1 MTQALEVRALRFGY
15 GRSESVHDVSLSL
28 ATGDC
33 YGFLGHN
40 GAGKTTVLRL
50 CLGLLSPRSG
60 SVHIHGIDALRSPRE
75 ARALLGAM
83 VERPGF
89 HLQATAL
96 QNLASLARLQGMS
109 RKIASTES
117 WRVIE
122 LLSLKNAAGWPVGAF
137 SLGMR
142 QRLGIAQ
149 ALLGKPRLLLLDEPT
164 NGLDP
169 EGIADLRALLR
180 HLSRDEGTTVLL
192 SSHQLQEIE
201 GLCTRIGVLR
211 EGRMAL
217 EGNVEDLRREIPKR
231 HIVQGTPMESMRAR
245 LIELGLA
252 PISDGEQMLV
262 DLGPRSAGTVAR
274 ALTEIGELTA
284 FSPESITLESIYL
297 RATRIEEPVST
308 PKSSATQK
316 AATTSDAQRIAVS
329 PGFGTTKRPRFRAYR
344 HEVHVLLRRPL
355 TKVLLFLP
363 AAFAAISVNTY
374 RQQVG
379 ASLERVQAKEQF
391 SADSGSGHLAVA
403 HALLAAVPVLA
414 LCLLWLGSQ
423 SIAADLQRDTLRNSM
438 TRSVTRGDV
447 LFGKLLALA
456 TFALAGWATLAASA
470 ITTAA
475 LLLGLDDLE
484 EITRNGG
491 RQVLASAIDVSPI
504 LVQALLYCLPPLLAV
519 AALGLCASSLARR
532 PARALALALL
542 LIALPETVRAALRDN
557 AAWLLSSHL
566 PTFLRDDSV
575 LGYFEK
581 LARGA
586 ADANWAWEQHALLT
600 PLCWFV
606 GAILIAFAALRQL
619 RIP

>member
-403 HALLAAVPVLA
+403 HALLAAA
-414 LCLLWLGSQ
+414 
-423 SIAADLQRDTLRNSM
+423 
-438 TRSVTRGDV
+438 SVRY
-447 LFGKLLALA
+447 
-456 TFALAGWATLAASA
+456 
-470 ITTAA
+470 
-475 LLLGLDDLE
+475 
-484 EITRNGG
+484 G
-491 RQVLASAIDVSPI
+491 RQVAFLGVDATDRDTASAARGFLATHPVSYPSY
-504 LVQALLYCLPPLLAV
+504 QAATGQLL
-519 AALGLCASSLARR
+519 SLAEIIGL
-532 PARALALALL
+532 PTTIFIDPGAGFGTGLHETTQLCLRALAAWISEGGRIERVLDFGSGSGILG
-542 LIALPETVRAALRDN
+542 IAAA
-557 AAWLLSSHL
+557 
-566 PTFLRDDSV
+566 V
-575 LGYFEK
+575 
-581 LARGA
+581 RGA
-586 ADANWAWEQHALLT
+586 AVVHSIEIDSLVHDAIRANAD
-600 PLCWFV
+600 
-606 GAILIAFAALRQL
+606 RN
-619 RIP
+619 R